1 MDDLLLEDVAA
12 ALERLWRWRWR
23 PGPVAEAC
31 GRPVHGAEWRCLWVI
46 RRHGPLSNRDLA
58 EALGVGRP
66 AASVTVR
73 RLLDLGLVESRTDPA
88 DRRRTLIRLSAR
100 GAALLDDVRRARQS
114 FVLER
119 LRRLTP
125 AELAT
130 LKRLLDKLTDDSAP
144 VAPDPVAA
152 RPPVK

>member
-23 PGPVAEAC
+23 PGPVADAS

-46 RRHGPLSNRDLA
+46 RRHGQLSNRELA

-73 RLLDLGLVESRTDPA
+73 RLLDLGLVESDTDPT
-88 DRRRTLIRLSAR
+88 DRRRTQIRLSPR
-100 GAALLDDVRRARQS
+100 GAKLLDDVRRARQN

-125 AELAT
+125 AELTT
-130 LKRLLDKLTDDSAP
+130 LKQLLDKLTAESDP
-144 VAPDPVAA
+144 VAPSPLPA
-152 RPPVK
+152 RPAVK